1 MGTPSV
7 YPTGTTIYDP
17 EKAWSGYTLMPVS
30 GIGAILIDMNGNVIK
45 VWKDFQGFPNKLLK
59 GGYCM
64 GSLGRRDA
72 EYAYQDM
79 ADLTQVDW
87 DGNIVWS
94 FNKKEFCKDGDKEY
108 WLARQHH
115 DYQREGNPVG
125 YYVPGM
131 ECKTD
136 SGNTL
141 MLEVMDYFYYNGQEF
156 AALCD
161 AQENPSDDEP
171 DDDPVYIMQV
181 NTFEDENGEEMEEFV
196 PPEEALMEKLIQ
208 VVRTRFTDEEDEDD
222 EE

>member
-1 MGTPSV
+1 MTPEEMQ
-7 YPTGTTIYDP
+7 D
-17 EKAWSGYTLMPVS
+17 
-30 GIGAILIDMNGNVIK
+30 
-45 VWKDFQGFPNKLLK
+45 
-59 GGYCM
+59 
-64 GSLGRRDA
+64 RD
-72 EYAYQDM
+72 
-79 ADLTQVDW
+79 
-87 DGNIVWS
+87 IV
-94 FNKKEFCKDGDKEY
+94 EFTD
-108 WLARQHH
+108 
-115 DYQREGNPVG
+115 
-125 YYVPGM
+125 
-131 ECKTD
+131 D

-222 EE
+222 EEYAPVYARGEASLRPAFSFLGDVEALPQTPAGN

>member
-1 MGTPSV
+1 MTPEEMQ
-7 YPTGTTIYDP
+7 D
-17 EKAWSGYTLMPVS
+17 
-30 GIGAILIDMNGNVIK
+30 
-45 VWKDFQGFPNKLLK
+45 
-59 GGYCM
+59 
-64 GSLGRRDA
+64 RD
-72 EYAYQDM
+72 
-79 ADLTQVDW
+79 
-87 DGNIVWS
+87 IV
-94 FNKKEFCKDGDKEY
+94 EFTD
-108 WLARQHH
+108 
-115 DYQREGNPVG
+115 
-125 YYVPGM
+125 
-131 ECKTD
+131 D

-208 VVRTRFTDEEDEDD
+208 VVRTRFTDEEDGDD